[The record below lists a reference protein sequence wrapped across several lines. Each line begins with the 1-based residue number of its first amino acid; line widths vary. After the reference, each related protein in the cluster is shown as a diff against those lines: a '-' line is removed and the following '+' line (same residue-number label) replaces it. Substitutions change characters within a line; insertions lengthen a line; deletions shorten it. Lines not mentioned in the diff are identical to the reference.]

1 MDRPVNQSA
10 FPWESLSHVSEDTL
24 ILQLKDATGED
35 SIRRLALVID
45 RMKKGSPNWLI
56 DVAAGFGKLMVH
68 YRPEVIKSDQLYQ
81 ELARFFLFDLR
92 DPGIASSQ
100 TVVELPVCYDPRVAP
115 DIESVA
121 SQLGLSIDEVSKLHY
136 QETYTVLA
144 VGFALGFA
152 YMGHLNPQLNVPRKA
167 TPSTRVPAGSVAIA
181 GTQTTIY
188 PTETPG
194 GWSLIGMCP
203 KTLVEKGS
211 TIKLTL
217 PIGTQAKFQPIS
229 YATFKDLE
237 PSYS

>member
-1 MDRPVNQSA
+1 MNQSA

-24 ILQLKDATGED
+24 ILQLKDLAGED
-35 SIRRLALVID
+35 SIRRLALAID
-45 RMKKGSPNWLI
+45 RMKRDNPNWLI
-56 DVAAGFGKLMVH
+56 DVTAGFGKLMVH
-68 YRPEVIKSDQLYQ
+68 YRPEIIKPDQLYL
-81 ELARFFLFDLR
+81 ELAHFFLSDLR
-92 DPGIASSQ
+92 KPGIASTQ
-100 TVVELPVCYDPRVAP
+100 RVVELPVCYDPRVAP

-121 SQLGLSIDEVSKLHY
+121 SQLGLSIEDVSKLHY

-152 YMGHLNPQLNVPRKA
+152 YMGHLNPELNVPRKA
-167 TPSTRVPAGSVAIA
+167 TPATRVPAGSVAIA
-181 GTQTTIY
+181 GRQTTIY

-203 KTLVEKGS
+203 KKLVEKGS

-217 PIGTQAKFQPIS
+217 PIGSRAKFQPIS
-229 YATFKDLE
+229 YATFKNLE